1 MMRWF
6 ETTTEDPNQLLVWA
20 WDVDR
25 PSRSDTPAE
34 TLPHYIHV
42 ATLTIRDRKSNIVSG
57 PYATLDGAKA
67 AYLFLL
73 SARERPF

>member
-1 MMRWF
+1 MTRWF

-20 WDVDR
+20 WDADR
-25 PSRSDTPAE
+25 PSRSGPPDA
-34 TLPHYIHV
+34 TLPYDIHV
-42 ATLTIRDRKSNIVSG
+42 ATLTIRDRDFNIVSG
-57 PYATLDGAKA
+57 PYATMDGAKA